1 MIIITSASYTST
13 SHLHHTH
20 DCAANVECVDKEQ
33 MEMDLDTNPSDG
45 SEDPLHSLMVFN
57 LYLRPLHKDSPNQL
71 YDETHQI
78 QTDESKVNNCKQRK
92 TQKTHNAQRKNTQYW
107 LCEGLIVYTW
117 TVGNQ
122 SIGTE
127 YVYLNNDKEE
137 HLIMVNAQNHRD
149 LDG

>member
-45 SEDPLHSLMVFN
+45 SEDPLHSLM
-57 LYLRPLHKDSPNQL
+57 
-71 YDETHQI
+71 I